1 MLRAI
6 FLSLLTGAVLSTF
19 GYDGYGQKAVNKFP
33 RAIERSGD
41 AARIISLLSNA
52 ESGLPKELI
61 DQAKAI
67 GVFPKVTKETSMF
80 TQVTQGFGV
89 ISARLETGWTA
100 PAFYAF
106 GGGGYGKPFAR
117 TEMSALILLWVA
129 AFEKGRVQL
138 SGEKKGVAGAV
149 GTITEEQRKE
159 LAGAQVV
166 AYSYYNGKLSG
177 TVFQKSFWKSFALNP
192 DNKINNPL
200 YHMKGREVLAG
211 KKIDEGSLP
220 SGILAFQ
227 EALKKHWPAR

>member
-1 MLRAI
+1 
-6 FLSLLTGAVLSTF
+6 
-19 GYDGYGQKAVNKFP
+19 
-33 RAIERSGD
+33 
-41 AARIISLLSNA
+41 
-52 ESGLPKELI
+52 
-61 DQAKAI
+61 
-67 GVFPKVTKETSMF
+67 
-80 TQVTQGFGV
+80 
-89 ISARLETGWTA
+89 
-100 PAFYAF
+100 
-106 GGGGYGKPFAR
+106 
-117 TEMSALILLWVA
+117 VA

>member
-89 ISARLETGWTA
+89 ISARLETGWTV

-117 TEMSALILLWVA
+117 TEMSSTDFAIHDQRRGGRIRRRPSSAERRKERSCRCSGNHNGRTKERVGRRASCSLLILQQQVERNC
-129 AFEKGRVQL
+129 FSEKFL
-138 SGEKKGVAGAV
+138 EKFR
-149 GTITEEQRKE
+149 TQSR
-159 LAGAQVV
+159 
-166 AYSYYNGKLSG
+166 
-177 TVFQKSFWKSFALNP
+177 
-192 DNKINNPL
+192 
-200 YHMKGREVLAG
+200 
-211 KKIDEGSLP
+211 
-220 SGILAFQ
+220 
-227 EALKKHWPAR
+227 